1 MQLINSEITKFVL
14 IFPFRVGMFSVLI
27 NILQDPAGFA
37 AARRKADIELKSIT
51 QSINDLQIE
60 LKSNVEIVEKVKI
73 LTSLVKQI

>member
-14 IFPFRVGMFSVLI
+14 IFTFRVGMFSVLI

>member
-1 MQLINSEITKFVL
+1 M
-14 IFPFRVGMFSVLI
+14 IFTFRVGMFSVLI